1 VRTLRFYVLS
11 LVGLVA
17 SHAPLAFAAAP
28 DTIQTQVRHAYPV
41 TKFRPDR
48 MQVLDAGTLLTVQR
62 PGILATPII
71 KGVYFVTTY
80 KRGKLSRG
88 FGSTLGE
95 LATESG
101 TFPVNERVY
110 LIKIDVDSKK
120 STITLHIESCGTC
133 DPAAPDPYHL
143 PQRGAVKFDFEKG
156 AFDSINLGTVQ
167 GTIAAVFGNAVSA
180 PPEPPVVTSLA
191 AQPDPGVQPQA
202 EPPAPPAKIEMGQ
215 SPDQVRSIF
224 GPPADV
230 ISLGSKQIYLYP
242 NLKITFV
249 DGKVSDVQ

>member
-1 VRTLRFYVLS
+1 VRTLRFHILT

-17 SHAPLAFAAAP
+17 SYAPLAFAAAP
-28 DTIQTQVRHAYPV
+28 DSIETQVRRAYPV

-48 MQVLDAGTLLTVQR
+48 MQVLDAGTLLIVQR
-62 PGILATPII
+62 PGILATPIL
-71 KGVYFVTTY
+71 KGVSFVTTY

-143 PQRGAVKFDFEKG
+143 PQRGAVKFDFEKV
-156 AFDSINLGTVQ
+156 AFGSIGWGTVQ
-167 GTIAAVFGNAVSA
+167 GTIAAVFGGTVSA
-180 PPEPPVVTSLA
+180 PPEPPVTSFVPQSA
-191 AQPDPGVQPQA
+191 PEVQPEA
-202 EPPAPPAKIEMGQ
+202 EPPATPAKIEMGQ

-242 NLKITFV
+242 NLKITFM
-249 DGKVSDVQ
+249 DGKLSDVQ